1 MASEGRSSQ
10 YCFVKWAG
18 DKTVTLCNT
27 SGEQACGV
35 LQNQP
40 KSGETAV
47 VAHLGPTTILC
58 GGQVAY
64 GATVKTNHS
73 GMGITTGSF
82 DYAMAVATEHGALG
96 RKIEAIVSPIP
107 TRSR

>member
-27 SGEQACGV
+27 SGEQPCGI

-40 KSGETAV
+40 KSGETAM
-47 VAHLGPTTILC
+47 VAHLGKSYLRC
-58 GGQVAY
+58 GGSVAY
-64 GATVKTNHS
+64 GAAVKTNHS
-73 GMGITTGSF
+73 GMAITAGSLE
-82 DYAMAVATEHGALG
+82 YVLAIATEHGALG
-96 RKIEAIVSPIP
+96 RNVEAIVTPIP